1 MIKTKTTTAPAP
13 SATVHP
19 LPLPIFRVT
28 ANGTV
33 LVTPTGAE
41 ALRTAMR
48 KHTYTGAR
56 FQAVEAAFAALS
68 ENDRWGITMFARHVA
83 PRLVRRRD
91 AERAAVT
98 LAAMV
103 VEAPVWRDSI
113 VMPLVAA

>member
-1 MIKTKTTTAPAP
+1 MTETKTTTAPAP

-48 KHTYTGAR
+48 KRTYTGAR

-68 ENDRWGITMFARHVA
+68 EDARWGVTMFARVVA
-83 PRLVRRRD
+83 PRLVGKRD
-91 AERAAVT
+91 AARAAVV
-98 LAAMV
+98 LAAMI
-103 VEAPVWRDSI
+103 VETPIWRDAI
-113 VMPLVAA
+113 VTPLAA